1 MKRKHLLSD
10 SVICARSSWLAHLFT
25 RRESSRQDG
34 ELTKED
40 HGAQFTKKKTNH
52 TSEIWVPTV
61 TAKVLNPHLHPS
73 VAGIVHLDEAF
84 GHFERAVGLWPTLGP
99 PDLQQGVVNA
109 LWRYPGR
116 RNSINVLSD
125 DGRPLRF
132 LAHPSFF
139 TWQGSQLPS
148 FLPYW
153 RSVMKTARKDG
164 HSRSSIE
171 APPTVSYSGPATV
184 RSKC

>member
-1 MKRKHLLSD
+1 MGCWKNYAMKKNLRFLEFRFVLSCFSWFRALKRASISSILKFKINLYFFLMKRKHLLSD
-10 SVICARSSWLAHLFT
+10 SVICARSSWPAHLFT

-73 VAGIVHLDEAF
+73 EAGIIHLDEAF

-109 LWRYPGR
+109 LWRYPGG
-116 RNSINVLSD
+116 RNSSMSFPMMVSLSD
-125 DGRPLRF
+125 F
-132 LAHPSFF
+132 
-139 TWQGSQLPS
+139 
-148 FLPYW
+148 
-153 RSVMKTARKDG
+153 
-164 HSRSSIE
+164 
-171 APPTVSYSGPATV
+171 
-184 RSKC
+184 

>member
-1 MKRKHLLSD
+1 MQWRNICDSLSSGSFCRAFLDSELWRELRSVPSWNGKINLYFFLMKRKHLLSD
-10 SVICARSSWLAHLFT
+10 SVICARSSWLAHLFA

-73 VAGIVHLDEAF
+73 DAGIIHLDEAF

-109 LWRYPGR
+109 LWRYPGG
-116 RNSINVLSD
+116 RNSSMSFPMMVGLSD
-125 DGRPLRF
+125 F
-132 LAHPSFF
+132 
-139 TWQGSQLPS
+139 
-148 FLPYW
+148 
-153 RSVMKTARKDG
+153 
-164 HSRSSIE
+164 
-171 APPTVSYSGPATV
+171 
-184 RSKC
+184 